1 MCTDP
6 CIASVLK
13 AKTRH
18 PDFGQ
23 FKPFD
28 TVEIRASGLS
38 KWRGGEQRFYV
49 KLRLYLQ

>member
-1 MCTDP
+1 MSTDP

-23 FKPFD
+23 VKPFEI
-28 TVEIRASGLS
+28 VEIRASGS
-38 KWRGGEQRFYV
+38 S
-49 KLRLYLQ
+49 